1 MPDNGNIFSA
11 DIPEI
16 LNGAPKIKQ
25 FSTIMEDIST
35 NLLGTIDQYPLD
47 DSGDDDISKSLKLN
61 YEPSKDQCLE
71 FLRNLREL
79 SEGHS
84 EMLGDLGNLF
94 NDMNHNNTLHAGGPH
109 GHRH

>member
-25 FSTIMEDIST
+25 FSRIMEDIST
-35 NLLGTIDQYPLD
+35 NLLGAIEQYPLD
-47 DSGDDDISKSLKLN
+47 DSGDDDISKSLKAN
-61 YEPSKDQCLE
+61 YDPSRDQSLE
-71 FLRNLREL
+71 FLKNLKEL
-79 SEGHS
+79 SEGHGQ
-84 EMLGDLGNLF
+84 MLGDLGNLF
-94 NDMNHNNTLHAGGPH
+94 NNMNENNTFQADGLP